1 MYDNIMKEFERAHQ
15 IVSLIVAEKRRPL
28 SEEEQSLLSEWIR
41 AEDTNKR
48 LYESLINEENIP
60 RKLKLLS
67 EYNEKEAYDKFVKL
81 TKARMARSKLRQ
93 VLRYAAVLVPLIVAS
108 YFFYQQTNNIEHESQ
123 LTKID
128 VQPGTSKAVL
138 VLEDGSVFNLEEE
151 EDIHVVSESED
162 VDIIN
167 DKRTIVYRASENRK
181 SERKLRYN
189 TLKIPRGGEYRL
201 SLSDG
206 TKVWLNSETEIEYPV
221 IFSNMKREI
230 FLKGEAYFEVA
241 ENKECP
247 FIVNTSCISLEV
259 LGTSFNVRAYSDENQ
274 TISTLVTGKV
284 LLREL
289 ETQKEIALVP
299 NEQAVTTSKETE
311 VRTVNVDPY
320 IAWMEGRILFEENT
334 IEEIFND
341 LSRWYNIEI
350 EYANQDVRYLR
361 YSIDIM
367 RYETLSEVLNILE
380 LTEKIKFGINE
391 NKLLIMKKK

>member
-1 MYDNIMKEFERAHQ
+1 MKEFERGHQ
-15 IVSLIVAEKRRPL
+15 IVSLIVTEKMRPL
-28 SEEEQSLLSEWIR
+28 SKEEQSFLSEWIC
-41 AEDTNKR
+41 AKDENKR
-48 LYESLINEENIP
+48 LYESLVDEKNTP
-60 RKLKLLS
+60 GKLKLLS
-67 EYNEKEAYDKFVKL
+67 EYNEKEAYDKFVRL
-81 TKARMARSKLRQ
+81 AKASNARSKLRQ
-93 VLRYAAVLVPLIVAS
+93 ILRYAAVLIPLIVAS
-108 YFFYQQTNNIEHESQ
+108 YFFYQQTNKTEYESQ
-123 LTKID
+123 ISAID

-138 VLEDGSVFNLEEE
+138 VLEDGHIINLEEE
-151 EDIHVVSESED
+151 EDIHVISED
-162 VDIIN
+162 IDIIN

-350 EYANQDVRYLR
+350 EYANQDVRDLR

>member
-1 MYDNIMKEFERAHQ
+1 MKEFERVHQ
-15 IVSLIVAEKRRPL
+15 IVSLIITEKRRPL
-28 SEEEQSLLSEWIR
+28 SGEEQSFLSEWIC
-41 AEDTNKR
+41 AEDANKR
-48 LYESLINEENIP
+48 LHESLSNEENIP

-67 EYNEKEAYDKFVKL
+67 EYNEKEAYNKFVKL
-81 TKARMARSKLRQ
+81 TKARMARSRLWQ
-93 VLRYAAVLVPLIVAS
+93 ILLYAAVLVPLIVAS
-108 YFFYQQTNNIEHESQ
+108 YFFYRQTNNIEHESQ
-123 LTKID
+123 LTNID
-128 VQPGTSKAVL
+128 VQPGTSKAIL

-151 EDIHVVSESED
+151 EDIHIVSED

-167 DKRTIVYRASENRK
+167 DKSNIVYRASEK
-181 SERKLRYN
+181 GISEPKLRYN
-189 TLKIPRGGEYRL
+189 TLKIPRGGEYQL

-221 IFSNMKREI
+221 VFSNMKREI

-247 FIVNTSCISLEV
+247 FIVNTSSVSLKV
-259 LGTSFNVRAYSDENQ
+259 LGTSFNVRAYGDENQ
-274 TISTLVTGKV
+274 TTSTLVSGKV

-350 EYANQDVRYLR
+350 EYASQDVRDLR
-361 YSIDIM
+361 YSIDMM
-367 RYETLSEVLNILE
+367 RYENLSEVLNILE
-380 LTEKIKFGINE
+380 LTEKIKFEINK
-391 NKLLIMKKK
+391 NKLLILECQ